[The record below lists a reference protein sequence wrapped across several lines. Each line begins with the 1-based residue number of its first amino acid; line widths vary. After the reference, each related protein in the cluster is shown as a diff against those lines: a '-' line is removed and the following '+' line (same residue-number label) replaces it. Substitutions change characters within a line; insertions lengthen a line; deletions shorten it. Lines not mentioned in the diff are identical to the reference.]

1 MGLTKK
7 LMLGAALAAIV
18 MPGAALASSGSGSGR
33 GGDDHNSDNV
43 RIRVDRDNDGIL
55 LHSGVLGSGLLADKL
70 FAGHMG
76 SLGDVAMIKEFL
88 KTHGLSTLSG
98 NDFRFVNDMDKEV
111 RVRVKDDEFRF
122 EVKKDNDGLF
132 NDFDVKKEFRVKVD
146 NDGRLEVR
154 NELNRDFDF
163 DGHN

>member
-1 MGLTKK
+1 M
-7 LMLGAALAAIV
+7 V
-18 MPGAALASSGSGSGR
+18 PSVALASSGRSGGDGDGDGG
-33 GGDDHNSDNV
+33 GGDDET
-43 RIRVDRDNDGIL
+43 RIRIDRDNDGGF
-55 LHSGVLGSGLLADKL
+55 LHSGILGNGALAAKIL
-70 FAGHMG
+70 AGHEGMMVDG
-76 SLGDVAMIKEFL
+76 VTLREFL
-88 KTHGLSTLSG
+88 KTHGLSAAALG
-98 NDFRFVNDMDKEV
+98 DFRFANDMDKEV
-111 RVRVKDDEFRF
+111 RVRVKDDELRF